1 MNVRVFIIGM
11 GIISPL
17 GAGFSETLAALKKGR
32 TGITPLSLFPTSHQ
46 KPLPVGEIGDVPHH
60 EHLPRTHVL
69 AKIAAQEAMRR
80 TKEKP
85 DAIVMGVIT
94 GGMPV
99 TEELLMR
106 GIYDPQR
113 GSMIRSDTKI
123 TQRVLLLNM
132 LPVRS
137 AVRVLF

>member
-1 MNVRVFIIGM
+1 
-11 GIISPL
+11 
-17 GAGFSETLAALKKGR
+17 
-32 TGITPLSLFPTSHQ
+32 
-46 KPLPVGEIGDVPHH
+46 LPVGEIGDVPHH

-99 TEELLMR
+99 TEELLDER
-106 GIYDPQR
+106 DLT
-113 GSMIRSDTKI
+113 IRSDTKNHS
-123 TQRVLLLNM
+123 TGSVTEYVA
-132 LPVRS
+132 P
-137 AVRVLF
+137 